1 MRNTWETMKAIFFSD
16 AHILHNDTDRAGR
29 LAGFIRDVSQ
39 DADMVFILGDLFEFY
54 HGHNG
59 YIYPF
64 YREIVNALKDIAQG
78 RQVHFLEGNHEFDMG
93 RFFQSY
99 TGITCTRSVEAQL
112 DGKKVFLSHGD
123 SFSAGRLDRT
133 LRSRFTY
140 AIMDALGPSPTW
152 WIAMFCRIFL
162 SKTIK
167 PYDER
172 IRNNYRE
179 YGRGKLEEGYDA
191 VILAHS
197 HMADFVEYGDGDEKK
212 VYMNT
217 GDLTKLF
224 TYGVYTTGEG
234 FRLEKYRGTI

>member
-1 MRNTWETMKAIFFSD
+1 MKAIFFSD
-16 AHILHNDTDRAGR
+16 AHILHNERERADR
-29 LAGFIRDVSQ
+29 LAGFIRDVSR
-39 DADMVFILGDLFEFY
+39 DADIVVILGDLFEFY
-54 HGHNG
+54 HGHDG

-64 YREIVNALKDIAQG
+64 YRKIVDALREIAQDT
-78 RQVHFLEGNHEFDMG
+78 RVYFLEGNHEFAMG

-99 TGITCTRSVEAQL
+99 TGITAIRSLDVQL

-123 SFSAGRLDRT
+123 SFSAGCLDRA

-140 AIMDALGPSPTW
+140 AIMDAFGPSLTW
-152 WIAMFCRIFL
+152 WIAMRCRTFL
-162 SKTIK
+162 SKTVK

-172 IRNNYRE
+172 IRDKHRE
-179 YGRGKLEEGYDA
+179 YGLVKLGEGYDA

-197 HMADFVEYGDGDEKK
+197 HMADYVEYGNGNEKK

-234 FRLEKYRGTI
+234 FRVEKYRGTI